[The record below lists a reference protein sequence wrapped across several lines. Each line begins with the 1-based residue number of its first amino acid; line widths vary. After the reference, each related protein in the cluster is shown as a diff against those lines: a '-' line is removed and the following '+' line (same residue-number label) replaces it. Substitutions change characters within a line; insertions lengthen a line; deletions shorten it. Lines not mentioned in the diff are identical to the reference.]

1 LKSLCFDLDCFVGRV
16 PTKQFY
22 RATKPFFACHAELR
36 KPRRVISHSG
46 SFEAGLGEIRM
57 HAVGLILAF
66 AFVLVAPSMAGSVP
80 SDLPGIGTFAYGGA
94 PIAAPTMT
102 VAAR

>member
-1 LKSLCFDLDCFVGRV
+1 LFRRTGSDETISARDETIFRL
-16 PTKQFY
+16 
-22 RATKPFFACHAELR
+22 
-36 KPRRVISHSG
+36 PRRTAETAQG
-46 SFEAGLGEIRM
+46 YQAAGTFEAGPGDSRM

-66 AFVLVAPSMAGSVP
+66 AFVLVAPSMAGSVQ

-94 PIAAPTMT
+94 PIATPTMV